1 MELLSLSMLCMCAGL
16 PVRFNQSEVRVA
28 EGAGT
33 VDIVVELTGNINN
46 LNSAD
51 LQLVEDPN
59 ESGCL
64 EPGQ

>member
-1 MELLSLSMLCMCAGL
+1 M
-16 PVRFNQSEVRVA
+16 A

-33 VDIVVELTGNINN
+33 VDIVVELIGNIHN

-51 LQLVEDPN
+51 LRLVEDPN

>member
-1 MELLSLSMLCMCAGL
+1 MCAGL
-16 PVRFNQSEVRVA
+16 PVRFNQSELRVA
-28 EGAGT
+28 KGDGT
-33 VDIVVELTGNINN
+33 VDIVVELTGNIHN

-51 LQLVEDPN
+51 LRVVEDPN

>member
-16 PVRFNQSEVRVA
+16 PVKFNQREIRVA

-33 VDIVVELTGNINN
+33 VDIVVELTGNIHN

-64 EPGQ
+64 VTGQ

>member
-1 MELLSLSMLCMCAGL
+1 M
-16 PVRFNQSEVRVA
+16 A

-33 VDIVVELTGNINN
+33 VDIVVELTGNIHN

-64 EPGQ
+64 ETGQ